1 MIVVAAQM
9 LVYGGTSVATSLGL
23 SDWVIGVTIIA
34 AGTSLPEFATSLVA
48 VLKGRY
54 GIGLGNIV
62 GSDIFNVLG
71 VLGLTGMIRVVE
83 VETSATTSLAGLC
96 LMVLITVLFM
106 RTGWRLSRKEGLLL
120 MTFASARWILDLA
133 S

>member
-1 MIVVAAQM
+1 MGDLFQPGGSPWPLSASTPLIVAA
-9 LVYGGTSVATSLGL
+9 S
-23 SDWVIGVTIIA
+23 GV
-34 AGTSLPEFATSLVA
+34 VA

-54 GIGLGNIV
+54 GIGLETIF

-71 VLGLTGMIRVVE
+71 VRGLTGMIRVVE

-96 LMVLITVLFM
+96 VMVLLTVLFM

-120 MTFASARWILDLA
+120 HLRLRALDP
-133 S
+133 